1 MNIRTGNLRRKR
13 RERDALSYWRIV
25 PSLHQRLATARRAAQ
40 VNRAGGRIVYANVE
54 PSALP
59 EELRLRVESMVGG
72 RPITYERMADLY
84 A

>member
-13 RERDALSYWRIV
+13 REHNALSYWQVV
-25 PSLHQRLATARRAAQ
+25 PSRHQRLATARYARQVAQ
-40 VNRAGGRIVYANVE
+40 AGGRVVYINVE

-59 EELRLRVESMVGG
+59 EAMRLRVESMVGG
-72 RPITYERMADLY
+72 RPITYVRRPDLY